1 MPFQHSSLKTW
12 SDTRIIH
19 DDINSNWLGFRL
31 MTHIL
36 IVEEPSDDSSRL
48 REFLN
53 SSGFETSTASA
64 VDDTIAAATAEPT
77 PCMIVIDSLL
87 TDGAAWELCRRLRSP
102 EFTRHIPVIVQTTAG
117 VAEEVLEGLEAGA
130 DGYVARG
137 LPNETTALRIR
148 QVLEQV
154 SASEQAD
161 SNNYDKSV
169 IEEDPSHA
177 EIRIN
182 GRDYKIDTSRQ
193 QLLNVLVSAFEDLDR
208 VKEHQKK
215 ELARRR
221 EVEQRLKDSEALYE
235 SLVESLPL
243 YLFRK
248 DLDGK
253 LTFGNQRYFELLKS
267 SPEELI
273 GLTDYDLFPKELADK
288 YTADDRR
295 IIDSR
300 EIYEDIESHAGADG
314 STLYVHVLKAPV
326 YDAADNVI
334 GIQGIFRD
342 VTARHEAEA
351 ALKREQFLLTSL
363 MQNIPDNIF
372 FKDCDGHYLRIN
384 RAMADRFGLES
395 PAVAVGKKAQDFFDG
410 VYSDRI
416 KRDEQ
421 QIVKTGKPVVGEEE
435 LVDWPNGSQTWVSV
449 IQMPIREDDGSIAG
463 LFGLS
468 HDISDQKLAQQA
480 MQEARD
486 AAEAA
491 SEAKSN
497 FLANMSHEIRTP
509 MNAIIGMTELVLD
522 TSLQSTQREYLSMVQ
537 ESGESLLSVI
547 NDILDFSKIEAGRL
561 ELDPRPFSLR
571 ENVGDTLKSLAVR
584 AHRGQ
589 IEVACHIGPDIPEF
603 LTGDAGRLRQ
613 VVINLVGNAIKF
625 TEHGEVVVD
634 VSNCTADFGTS
645 SKTSEAD
652 SAGKNASEASA
663 DSLWLHFQVK
673 DTGVGIAKEK
683 LRRIFE
689 AFEQADTSMTRR
701 YEGTG
706 LGLAI
711 SSRLVELMAGRIWV
725 ESEIGKGSTFHFTVQ
740 FEPAP
745 EAFQTRGSE
754 PTASLDGKR
763 ILVVD
768 DNATNCRILDEIL
781 RNWLT
786 RPVVVDGAAAAFQAL
801 EEAQVSGQ
809 PFNLLLTDANMPNT
823 DGFTLVQR
831 LRESNDLDIPVIMM
845 LTSGG
850 RPGDIGRCGELQ
862 ISHHLMKPIKQSE
875 LFDTIVEALNVTSAT
890 DEGSSH
896 GAGPRPH
903 TRRLNTL
910 LAEDSTVNQ
919 RLAIALLEKWGHD
932 VTVAS
937 NGKIAVETWK
947 QGGFDVILMDI
958 QMPEMD
964 GHDATRAIRDFEAG
978 TGKRIPIIA
987 MTAHALKGDE
997 EKCLAVG
1004 MDSYIS
1010 KPIRAPLLYDKLSDI
1025 CDSTSV
1031 DGSTASKADTA
1042 SPEETFETSVANDDA
1057 VDWNAASEVV
1067 GGDHELLGEIL
1078 EALVEECPQQ
1088 FAALEKS
1095 IASRDSAK
1103 ARRAAHTIL
1112 GNMRAIAANDAMDK
1126 AGVVESL
1133 AKESEFDVI
1142 AEPVEAL
1149 RKATNSVY
1157 QAIRKFQAE

>member
-1 MPFQHSSLKTW
+1 
-12 SDTRIIH
+12 
-19 DDINSNWLGFRL
+19 

-36 IVEEPSDDSSRL
+36 IVEEPSDCNSEL
-48 REFLN
+48 PGFLK
-53 SSGFETSTASA
+53 SAGFETSIAT
-64 VDDTIAAATAEPT
+64 TICDALQVATGESC
-77 PCMIVIDSLL
+77 PCLVVIDVRLP
-87 TDGAAWELCRRLRSP
+87 DGAAFELCRRLRSP
-102 EFTRHIPVIVQTTAG
+102 EIGHRIPIVVQTTAG
-117 VAEEVLEGLEAGA
+117 AVAEVLQGLEAGA

-137 LPNETTALRIR
+137 LPNETTEQRIR
-148 QVLEQV
+148 QVLSQV
-154 SASEQAD
+154 SASLKSDLSSNDDVAAECD
-161 SNNYDKSV
+161 SD
-169 IEEDPSHA
+169 A
-177 EIRIN
+177 ARIRFQD
-182 GRDYKIDTSRQ
+182 RDHNLSTSRQ
-193 QLLNVLVSAFEDLDR
+193 QLLNVLVSAFEDVAR
-208 VKEHQKK
+208 VNEHHEA

-221 EVEQRLKDSEALYE
+221 KAEQKLKDSEALYA

-243 YLFRK
+243 NLFRK

-253 LTFGNQRYFELLKS
+253 LTFGNRRYFELLKS
-267 SPEELI
+267 SAEELI
-273 GLTDYDLFPKELADK
+273 GMTDFDLFPQALAEK

-295 IIDSR
+295 TIETR

-314 STLYVHVLKAPV
+314 NTLYVHVLKAPV

-334 GIQGIFRD
+334 GIQGIFWD

-351 ALKREQFLLTSL
+351 ALRREQFLLTSL

-372 FKDCDGHYLRIN
+372 FKDCHGHYLRIN
-384 RAMADRFGLES
+384 RAMANRFGLGS
-395 PAVAVGKKAQDFFDG
+395 PEEAVGLTAQDFFG
-410 VYSDRI
+410 EVYSERI

-421 QIVKTGKPVVGEEE
+421 QIIKTGKPVVGEEE
-435 LVDWPNGSQTWVSV
+435 LVNWPDGSQTWVSV

-480 MQEARD
+480 MREARD

-522 TSLQSTQREYLSMVQ
+522 TSLQPTQREYLSMVQ
-537 ESGESLLSVI
+537 ESGESLLNVI

-589 IEVACHIGPDIPEF
+589 IEVACHIGPDVPEF
-603 LTGDAGRLRQ
+603 LTGDANRLRQ

-625 TEHGEVVVD
+625 TEAGEVVVD
-634 VSNCTADFGTS
+634 VSNCSAEFGAGPHS
-645 SKTSEAD
+645 DD
-652 SAGKNASEASA
+652 SGMDAAPDVESSA
-663 DSLWLHFQVK
+663 DSLWLHFQVR
-673 DTGVGIAKEK
+673 DTGVGIPEEK
-683 LRRIFE
+683 LQRIFE

-711 SSRLVELMAGRIWV
+711 SSRLVELMDGRIWV
-725 ESEIGKGSTFHFTVQ
+725 ESEIGQGSTFHFTVR
-740 FEPAP
+740 FAPAP
-745 EAFQTRGSE
+745 ESFLAQAGQ

-768 DNATNCRILDEIL
+768 DNATNCHILDEIL

-786 RPVVVDGAAAAFQAL
+786 RPTVVDSAADAIQAL
-801 EEAQVSGQ
+801 ENAQAAGH
-809 PFNLLLTDANMPNT
+809 PFDLLLTDANMPVT
-823 DGFTLVQR
+823 DGFTLVQQ
-831 LRESNDLDIPVIMM
+831 LRSRGDLEAPVIMM

-850 RPGDIGRCGELQ
+850 RPGDIALCTDLK
-862 ISHHLMKPIKQSE
+862 ISSYLMKPIKQSE
-875 LFDTIVEALNVTSAT
+875 LFDAIVEALNVTSAT
-890 DEGSSH
+890 DESSSH
-896 GAGPRPH
+896 STGPRPH
-903 TRRLNTL
+903 SRPLNTL

-919 RLAIALLEKWGHD
+919 KLAIALLEKWGHQ
-932 VTVAS
+932 VTVAGT
-937 NGKIAVETWK
+937 GKAAVETWK

-964 GHDATRAIRDFEAG
+964 GHDATRAIRNLEAG
-978 TGKRIPIIA
+978 TDQHIPIIA

-1010 KPIRAPLLYDKLSDI
+1010 KPIRAPLLYSKLADI
-1025 CDSTSV
+1025 CDRPPASQ
-1031 DGSTASKADTA
+1031 TASFMSADSKSTDTE
-1042 SPEETFETSVANDDA
+1042 SRTTSAAEAHSTV
-1057 VDWNAASEVV
+1057 VDWDAALDVV
-1067 GGDHELLGEIL
+1067 GGDAELLAEIL
-1078 EALVEECPQQ
+1078 DAILEECPQQ
-1088 FAALEKS
+1088 FELLRKAIFEQ
-1095 IASRDSAK
+1095 DSK
-1103 ARRAAHTIL
+1103 TARRAAHTIL
-1112 GNMRAIAANDAMDK
+1112 GNMRAISANDAMEK
-1126 AGVVESL
+1126 AGRVEVL
-1133 AKESEFDVI
+1133 ARDSQFD
-1142 AEPVEAL
+1142 ALLKPVEEL
-1149 RKATNSVY
+1149 RQATSSVY
-1157 QAIRKFQAE
+1157 AAVQQFQTR

>member
-1 MPFQHSSLKTW
+1 
-12 SDTRIIH
+12 
-19 DDINSNWLGFRL
+19 

-36 IVEEPSDDSSRL
+36 IVEEPLNDSSGL
-48 REFLN
+48 REFLD
-53 SSGFETSTASA
+53 SSDFETSVAANVSEA
-64 VDDTIAAATAEPT
+64 LAAANGKSS
-77 PCMIVIDSLL
+77 PCLVMIDSRLP
-87 TDGAAWELCRRLRSP
+87 DGTAFELCRRLRSP
-102 EFTRHIPVIVQTTAG
+102 EIPRYIPVIIQTTAG
-117 VAEEVLEGLEAGA
+117 VADEVLQGLEAGA

-137 LPNETTALRIR
+137 LPNETTAMRIR

-154 SASEQAD
+154 LTGQYASTGPNENSQ
-161 SNNYDKSV
+161 
-169 IEEDPSHA
+169 PA

-182 GRDYKIDTSRQ
+182 DRDYRLGTSRQ
-193 QLLNVLVSAFEDLDR
+193 QLLNVLVSAFEDVAR
-208 VKEHQKK
+208 VNEHQAA
-215 ELARRR
+215 ELSRRR
-221 EVEQRLKDSEALYE
+221 KAEQRLRDSEALYA

-243 YLFRK
+243 NLFRK

-267 SPEELI
+267 SPKELL
-273 GLTDYDLFPKELADK
+273 GKTDYDLFPYDLFPKPLADK

-295 IIDSR
+295 IIESR
-300 EIYEDIESHAGADG
+300 ETYEDVESHAGPNG

-326 YDAADNVI
+326 HDAADNVI
-334 GIQGIFRD
+334 GIQGIFWD

-351 ALKREQFLLTSL
+351 ALRREQFLLTSL
-363 MQNIPDNIF
+363 MLNIPDNIF

-384 RAMADRFGLES
+384 RAMANRFGLDS
-395 PAVAVGKKAQDFFDG
+395 PEDAVGKTASEFFSD
-410 VYSDRI
+410 VYAARI
-416 KRDEQ
+416 KSDEQ
-421 QIVKTGKPVVGEEE
+421 QIMASGEPVVGEEE

-449 IQMPIREDDGSIAG
+449 IQMPIREDDGTLAG

-480 MQEARD
+480 MREARD

-522 TSLQSTQREYLSMVQ
+522 TSLEPTQREYLSMVQ
-537 ESGESLLSVI
+537 ESGESLLGVI

-589 IEVACHIGPDIPEF
+589 IEVACHIGPDVPEF

-625 TEHGEVVVD
+625 TDKGEVVVD
-634 VSNCTADFGTS
+634 VSNCTPDFGANPM
-645 SKTSEAD
+645 SEETD
-652 SAGKNASEASA
+652 SEEVSESQHSA
-663 DSLWLHFQVK
+663 DSLWLHFQVR
-673 DTGVGIAKEK
+673 DTGVGIPREK
-683 LRRIFE
+683 LKRIFE

-711 SSRLVELMAGRIWV
+711 SSRLVELMDGRIWV
-725 ESEIGKGSTFHFTVQ
+725 ESEIGKGSVFHFTVR

-745 EAFQTRGSE
+745 ETFLSQAGTR
-754 PTASLDGKR
+754 TASLDGKR

-786 RPVVVDGAAAAFQAL
+786 RPVVVDGAEAAFKAL
-801 EEAQVSGQ
+801 EQAQAARQ
-809 PFNLLLTDANMPNT
+809 PFDLLLTDANMPDT

-831 LRESNDLDIPVIMM
+831 LRERGDLAAPVVMM

-850 RPGDIGRCGELQ
+850 RPGDIGRCAELR
-862 ISHHLMKPIKQSE
+862 ISSYLMKPIKQSE
-875 LFDTIVEALNVTSAT
+875 LFDTIVEALNVTAAT

-903 TRRLNTL
+903 TRKLNTL

-919 RLAIALLEKWGHD
+919 RLAIALLEKWGHN
-932 VTVAS
+932 VTVAGT
-937 NGKIAVETWK
+937 GKAAVETWK

-964 GHDATRAIRDFEAG
+964 GHDATRAIRDLEAG
-978 TGKRIPIIA
+978 TDQHIPIIA
-987 MTAHALKGDE
+987 MTAHALKGDK

-1004 MDSYIS
+1004 MDDYIS
-1010 KPIRAPLLYDKLSDI
+1010 KPIRAPLLYDKLADI
-1025 CDSTSV
+1025 CDLQPADETSPHQWETSPEPTTP
-1031 DGSTASKADTA
+1031 STATDESGDASAD
-1042 SPEETFETSVANDDA
+1042 ENA
-1057 VDWNAASEVV
+1057 VDWDAALDIV
-1067 GGDHELLGEIL
+1067 GGDRELLSEIL
-1078 EALVEECPQQ
+1078 GAILDECPQQ
-1088 FAALEKS
+1088 FKSLEKA
-1095 IASRDSAK
+1095 IADQDSGT

-1112 GNMRAIAANDAMDK
+1112 GNMRAISANEAMDK
-1126 AGVVESL
+1126 AGIVERL
-1133 AKESEFDVI
+1133 AKDSNFDDL

-1149 RKATNSVY
+1149 RKATDSVY
-1157 QAIRKFQAE
+1157 RVVQKFQAK

>member
-1 MPFQHSSLKTW
+1 
-12 SDTRIIH
+12 
-19 DDINSNWLGFRL
+19 

-36 IVEEPSDDSSRL
+36 IVEEPSHDSSGL
-48 REFLN
+48 REFLD
-53 SSGFETSTASA
+53 SSDFETSVAANVSEA
-64 VDDTIAAATAEPT
+64 LAAATGEPS
-77 PCMIVIDSLL
+77 PCLVMIDSRLSEG
-87 TDGAAWELCRRLRSP
+87 GAFELCRRLRSP
-102 EFTRHIPVIVQTTAG
+102 EVRRRIPVIIETTAG
-117 VAEEVLEGLEAGA
+117 VAEEVLQGLEAGA

-137 LPNETTALRIR
+137 LPNEATAIRIR

-154 SASEQAD
+154 PAKQNSAS
-161 SNNYDKSV
+161 SV
-169 IEEDPSHA
+169 DGESDLA

-182 GRDYKIDTSRQ
+182 DRDYKLDTSRQ
-193 QLLNVLVSAFEDLDR
+193 QLLNVLVSAFEDLAR
-208 VKEHQKK
+208 VNEHHEA

-221 EVEQRLKDSEALYE
+221 KAEQRLKDSEALYE

-243 YLFRK
+243 NLFRK

-253 LTFGNQRYFELLKS
+253 LTFGNQRYFDLLKS
-267 SPEELI
+267 SPKELL
-273 GLTDYDLFPKELADK
+273 GLTDYDLFPKPLADK

-295 IIDSR
+295 VTESR
-300 EIYEDIESHAGADG
+300 ETYEDIESHAGADG

-334 GIQGIFRD
+334 GIQGIFWD

-351 ALKREQFLLTSL
+351 ALVREQFLLTSL

-372 FKDCDGHYLRIN
+372 FKDCDGRYLRIN

-395 PAVAVGKKAQDFFDG
+395 TSDAVGMTARDFFDD
-410 VYSDRI
+410 VYADRI
-416 KRDEQ
+416 RRDEQ
-421 QIVKTGKPVVGEEE
+421 QIIRTGKPVVGEEE
-435 LVDWPNGSQTWVSV
+435 RVDWPNGSQTWVSV
-449 IQMPIREDDGSIAG
+449 IQMPIREDDGTIAG

-522 TSLQSTQREYLSMVQ
+522 TSLQPTQREYLSMVQ

-584 AHRGQ
+584 AHREQ
-589 IEVACHIGPDIPEF
+589 IEVACHIGPDVPEF

-625 TEHGEVVVD
+625 TEDGEVVVD
-634 VSNCTADFGTS
+634 VSNCTSDFGTS
-645 SKTSEAD
+645 ARSIEAD
-652 SAGKNASEASA
+652 GEAALVDPPSA
-663 DSLWLHFQVK
+663 DSLWLHFQVS
-673 DTGVGIAKEK
+673 DTGVGIPKEK
-683 LRRIFE
+683 LQRIFD

-711 SSRLVELMAGRIWV
+711 SSRLVELMDGRIWV
-725 ESEIGKGSTFHFTVQ
+725 ESEVGKGSTFHFTVR

-745 EAFQTRGSE
+745 EAFLSQTGT

-786 RPVVVDGAAAAFQAL
+786 RPVVVDGAVAAFKAL
-801 EEAQVSGQ
+801 EEAQAAGQ
-809 PFNLLLTDANMPNT
+809 PFDLLLTDANMPDT
-823 DGFTLVQR
+823 DGFTLVQK
-831 LRESNDLDIPVIMM
+831 LRGRGDLTAPIIMM

-850 RPGDIGRCGELQ
+850 RPGDITRCSELQ
-862 ISHHLMKPIKQSE
+862 ISNYLMKPIKQSE

-903 TRRLNTL
+903 NRKLNTL
-910 LAEDSTVNQ
+910 LAEDSDVNQ

-932 VTVAS
+932 VTVAGT
-937 NGKIAVETWK
+937 GKAAVEFWK

-978 TGKRIPIIA
+978 TGQHIPIIA
-987 MTAHALKGDE
+987 MTAHALKGDK

-1010 KPIRAPLLYDKLSDI
+1010 KPIRAPLLYNKLADI
-1025 CDSTSV
+1025 CDLPPA
-1031 DGSTASKADTA
+1031 DGSSAAEP
-1042 SPEETFETSVANDDA
+1042 SPAPATEETFEVPIDDDV
-1057 VDWNAASEVV
+1057 VDWDSAMDVV
-1067 GGDHELLGEIL
+1067 GGDRELLGEIL
-1078 EALVEECPQQ
+1078 EAILEECPQQ
-1088 FAALEKS
+1088 FASLEKA
-1095 IASRDSAK
+1095 IAEQDSGT

-1112 GNMRAIAANDAMDK
+1112 GNMRAISANEAMDK
-1126 AGVVESL
+1126 ASVVELL
-1133 AKESEFDVI
+1133 ARDSEFD
-1142 AEPVEAL
+1142 AMPEPVEAL
-1149 RKATNSVY
+1149 REATDSVY
-1157 QAIRKFQAE
+1157 RAVQQFQAK

>member
-1 MPFQHSSLKTW
+1 
-12 SDTRIIH
+12 
-19 DDINSNWLGFRL
+19 

-36 IVEEPSDDSSRL
+36 IVEESSEDTSGL
-48 REFLN
+48 LEFLN
-53 SSGFETSTASA
+53 SSGFEISTVATIFDGFRAVTS
-64 VDDTIAAATAEPT
+64 EPC
-77 PCMIVIDSLL
+77 PGLVVIDSRLP
-87 TDGAAWELCRRLRSP
+87 DGAAFELCRRLRSP
-102 EFTRHIPVIVQTTAG
+102 EIPRHIPVIVQTTAG
-117 VAEEVLEGLEAGA
+117 LAEEVLQGLEAGA

-137 LPNETTALRIR
+137 LPNEVTALRIR

-154 SASEQAD
+154 PTSDQSALTRHD
-161 SNNYDKSV
+161 DGCSNRDAGS
-169 IEEDPSHA
+169 A

-182 GRDYKIDTSRQ
+182 DRDYTLETSRQ
-193 QLLNVLVSAFEDLDR
+193 QLLNVLVSAFEDLAR
-208 VKEHQKK
+208 VNEHHEK

-221 EVEQRLKDSEALYE
+221 KAEQRLKDSEALYA

-243 YLFRK
+243 NLFRK

-253 LTFGNQRYFELLKS
+253 LSFGNQRYFELLKS

-273 GLTDYDLFPKELADK
+273 GLTDYDLFPQELADK
-288 YTADDRR
+288 YTEDDRR
-295 IIDSR
+295 IVESR
-300 EIYEDIESHAGADG
+300 EIFEDIESHAGADG

-334 GIQGIFRD
+334 GIQGIFWD
-342 VTARHEAEA
+342 VTDRHEAEA
-351 ALKREQFLLTSL
+351 ALERERFLLTSL

-372 FKDCDGHYLRIN
+372 FKDCDGRYLRIN
-384 RAMADRFGLES
+384 RAMADRFGLNFPED
-395 PAVAVGKKAQDFFDG
+395 AVGKSASDFFG
-410 VYSDRI
+410 AANSERI

-421 QIVKTGKPVVGEEE
+421 QLIKTGQPVVGEEE
-435 LVDWPNGSQTWVSV
+435 LIEWPNGSQTWVSV
-449 IQMPIREDDGSIAG
+449 IQMPIREDDGTIAG

-480 MQEARD
+480 MQQARD

-522 TSLQSTQREYLSMVQ
+522 TSLQPTQREYLSMVQ

-571 ENVGDTLKSLAVR
+571 ENIGDTLKSLAVR
-584 AHRGQ
+584 AHRSQ
-589 IEVACHIGPDIPEF
+589 IEVACHIGPDVPEF
-603 LTGDAGRLRQ
+603 LNGDAGRLRQ

-625 TEHGEVVVD
+625 TEDGEVVVD
-634 VSNCTADFGTS
+634 VSNCTADFGAS
-645 SKTSEAD
+645 VQVAD
-652 SAGKNASEASA
+652 SDFAESSA
-663 DSLWLHFQVK
+663 DEATTDSIWLHFQVK

-683 LRRIFE
+683 LKRIFE
-689 AFEQADTSMTRR
+689 AFEQADTTMTRR

-711 SSRLVELMAGRIWV
+711 SSRLVELMDGRIWV
-725 ESEIGKGSTFHFTVQ
+725 ESEIDEGSTFHFTVK

-745 EAFQTRGSE
+745 EAFLAQAGK

-786 RPVVVDGAAAAFQAL
+786 RPVVVDGAEAAFQAL
-801 EEAQVSGQ
+801 EEGQAAGQ
-809 PFNLLLTDANMPNT
+809 PFDLLLTDANMPDT
-823 DGFTLVQR
+823 DGFTLVQK
-831 LRESNDLDIPVIMM
+831 LRSRGDLVAPVIMM

-850 RPGDIGRCGELQ
+850 RPGDIGRCGELR
-862 ISHHLMKPIKQSE
+862 ISHYLMKPIKQSE
-875 LFDTIVEALNVTSAT
+875 LFDTIVEALNVTAAA

-903 TRRLNTL
+903 TRKLKTL
-910 LAEDSTVNQ
+910 LAEDSAVNQ
-919 RLAIALLEKWGHD
+919 RLAIALLEKWGHE
-932 VTVAS
+932 VTVAGT
-937 NGKIAVETWK
+937 GKAAVETW
-947 QGGFDVILMDI
+947 QEGRFDVILMDI

-964 GHDATRAIRDFEAG
+964 GHAATRAIRDLEAG
-978 TGKRIPIIA
+978 TDQHIPIIA

-1010 KPIRAPLLYDKLSDI
+1010 KPIRAPLLYDKLADI
-1025 CDSTSV
+1025 CDSVPANGTSPIEPV
-1031 DGSTASKADTA
+1031 ASLLEQSLMTVTAD
-1042 SPEETFETSVANDDA
+1042 NDV
-1057 VDWNAASEVV
+1057 VDWNAALVVV
-1067 GGDHELLGEIL
+1067 GGDRELLGEIL
-1078 EALVEECPQQ
+1078 QAIIEECPQQ
-1088 FAALEKS
+1088 FVSLEKS
-1095 IASRDSAK
+1095 ISEQDSST

-1112 GNMRAIAANDAMDK
+1112 GNMRAIEATNAMDK
-1126 AGVVESL
+1126 AGVVEDL
-1133 AKESEFDVI
+1133 AKDSKFDAI
-1142 AEPVEAL
+1142 AEPVEEL
-1149 RKATNSVY
+1149 RDATNSVY
-1157 QAIRKFQAE
+1157 KAIQRFQAK

>member
-1 MPFQHSSLKTW
+1 
-12 SDTRIIH
+12 
-19 DDINSNWLGFRL
+19 

-36 IVEEPSDDSSRL
+36 IVEEPSHDSSGL
-48 REFLN
+48 REFLD
-53 SSGFETSTASA
+53 SSDFETSVAANVSEALAA
-64 VDDTIAAATAEPT
+64 VDGEPG
-77 PCMIVIDSLL
+77 PCLIMIDSRLS
-87 TDGAAWELCRRLRSP
+87 DGGAFELCRRLRSP
-102 EFTRHIPVIVQTTAG
+102 EIPRRIPVIIQTTAG
-117 VAEEVLEGLEAGA
+117 IAEEVLQGLEAGA

-137 LPNETTALRIR
+137 LPDEATAIRIR

-154 SASEQAD
+154 SADQNSASTVD
-161 SNNYDKSV
+161 GNSDL
-169 IEEDPSHA
+169 A

-182 GRDYKIDTSRQ
+182 DRDYKLDTSRQ
-193 QLLNVLVSAFEDLDR
+193 QLLNVLVSAFEDLSR
-208 VKEHQKK
+208 VNEHH
-215 ELARRR
+215 EAEMARRR
-221 EVEQRLKDSEALYE
+221 EAEQRFKDSEALYE

-243 YLFRK
+243 NLFRK

-253 LTFGNQRYFELLKS
+253 LTFGNKRYFDLLKS

-273 GLTDYDLFPKELADK
+273 GLTDYDLFPKPLADK

-295 IIDSR
+295 VTESH
-300 EIYEDIESHAGADG
+300 ETYEDIESHAGTDG
-314 STLYVHVLKAPV
+314 SRLYVHVLKAPV

-334 GIQGIFRD
+334 GIQGIFWD

-351 ALKREQFLLTSL
+351 ALVREQFLLKSL

-372 FKDCDGHYLRIN
+372 FKDCDGRYLRIN
-384 RAMADRFGLES
+384 RAMADRFGLKS
-395 PAVAVGKKAQDFFDG
+395 TSDAVGMTARDFFGD
-410 VYSDRI
+410 VYADRI

-421 QIVKTGKPVVGEEE
+421 QIIKTGKPVVGEEE
-435 LVDWPNGSQTWVSV
+435 LVNWPNGSQTWMSV
-449 IQMPIREDDGSIAG
+449 IQMPIREDDGAIAG

-480 MQEARD
+480 MRQARD

-522 TSLQSTQREYLSMVQ
+522 TSLQPTQREYLSMVQ

-584 AHRGQ
+584 AHREQ
-589 IEVACHIGPDIPEF
+589 IEVACHISPDVPEF

-625 TEHGEVVVD
+625 TENGEVLVD
-634 VSNCTADFGTS
+634 VSNCTPDFGTS
-645 SKTSEAD
+645 ARSIESTETEAD
-652 SAGKNASEASA
+652 PRST
-663 DSLWLHFQVK
+663 DSLWLHFQVT
-673 DTGVGIAKEK
+673 DTGVGIPKEK
-683 LRRIFE
+683 LQRIFD

-711 SSRLVELMAGRIWV
+711 SSRLVELMDGRIWV
-725 ESEIGKGSTFHFTVQ
+725 ESEVDKGSTFHFTVR
-740 FEPAP
+740 FESAP
-745 EAFQTRGSE
+745 EAYLSQSDTPS
-754 PTASLDGKR
+754 ASLDGKR

-786 RPVVVDGAAAAFQAL
+786 RPVVVDGAAAAFKAL
-801 EEAQVSGQ
+801 EEAQSAGQ
-809 PFNLLLTDANMPNT
+809 PFDLLLTDANMPDT
-823 DGFTLVQR
+823 DGFTLVQQ
-831 LRESNDLDIPVIMM
+831 LRERGDLTAPVVMM

-850 RPGDIGRCGELQ
+850 RPGDITRCGELK
-862 ISHHLMKPIKQSE
+862 ISSYLMKPIKQSE
-875 LFDTIVEALNVTSAT
+875 LFDTIVEALNVTAAS

-903 TRRLNTL
+903 TRKLNTL

-919 RLAIALLEKWGHD
+919 RLAIALLEKWGHN
-932 VTVAS
+932 VTVAGT
-937 NGKIAVETWK
+937 GKAAVETWK

-978 TGKRIPIIA
+978 TGQHIPIIA

-1010 KPIRAPLLYDKLSDI
+1010 KPIRAPLLYDKLADI
-1025 CDSTSV
+1025 CDLPPA
-1031 DGSTASKADTA
+1031 DGS
-1042 SPEETFETSVANDDA
+1042 SPAEPSPPPSDEEAFESPSDDEV
-1057 VDWNAASEVV
+1057 VDWDAALEVV
-1067 GGDHELLGEIL
+1067 GGDRELLGEIL
-1078 EALVEECPQQ
+1078 EAVVEECPQQ
-1088 FAALEKS
+1088 FALLEKS
-1095 IASRDSAK
+1095 IAEQDSGT

-1112 GNMRAIAANDAMDK
+1112 GNMRAISANEAMDK
-1126 AGVVESL
+1126 AGVVEGL
-1133 AKESEFDVI
+1133 AKDGEFD
-1142 AEPVEAL
+1142 ALPEPVEAL
-1149 RKATNSVY
+1149 RQAKNSVY
-1157 QAIRKFQAE
+1157 EAIERFQSK

>member
-1 MPFQHSSLKTW
+1 
-12 SDTRIIH
+12 
-19 DDINSNWLGFRL
+19 

-36 IVEEPSDDSSRL
+36 IVEEPAEDCSGLLD
-48 REFLN
+48 FLN
-53 SSGFETSTASA
+53 SSGFETSTA
-64 VDDTIAAATAEPT
+64 ATVSDALSTVTGESC
-77 PCMIVIDSLL
+77 PCLVVIDSRLP
-87 TDGAAWELCRRLRSP
+87 DGTAFELCRQLRSP
-102 EFTRHIPVIVQTTAG
+102 EITRHIPVIIQTTAG
-117 VAEEVLEGLEAGA
+117 LAEEVLQGLEAGA

-137 LPNETTALRIR
+137 LPNEVTALRIR
-148 QVLEQV
+148 QILEQV
-154 SASEQAD
+154 PTNDQAASPNDDDGGSGRDTD
-161 SNNYDKSV
+161 S
-169 IEEDPSHA
+169 A

-182 GRDYKIDTSRQ
+182 DRDYKLDTSRQ
-193 QLLNVLVSAFEDLDR
+193 QLLNVLVSAFEDLER
-208 VKEHQKK
+208 VNEHQAA

-221 EVEQRLKDSEALYE
+221 EAELRLRDSEALYE

-243 YLFRK
+243 NLFRK
-248 DLDGK
+248 NLDGK
-253 LTFGNQRYFELLKS
+253 LTFGNQRYFDLLKS
-267 SPEELI
+267 SLEELM

-295 IIDSR
+295 VIESR
-300 EIYEDIESHAGADG
+300 ETYEDIESHAGTDG

-334 GIQGIFRD
+334 GIQGIFWD

-351 ALKREQFLLTSL
+351 ALEREQFLLTSL
-363 MQNIPDNIF
+363 MRNIPDNIF

-395 PAVAVGKKAQDFFDG
+395 SADAVGKTARDFFDKDYAG
-410 VYSDRI
+410 QI

-421 QIVKTGKPVVGEEE
+421 QIIKTGKPVVGEEE
-435 LVDWPNGSQTWVSV
+435 RVDWPNGSQTWVSV
-449 IQMPIREDDGSIAG
+449 IQMPIREEDGTIAG

-486 AAEAA
+486 AAETA
-491 SEAKSN
+491 SEAKSK

-509 MNAIIGMTELVLD
+509 MNAIIGLTELVLD
-522 TSLQSTQREYLSMVQ
+522 TSLQPTQREYLSMVQ

-571 ENVGDTLKSLAVR
+571 ENIGDTLKSLAVR

-589 IEVACHIGPDIPEF
+589 IEVACHIGPDVPEF
-603 LTGDAGRLRQ
+603 LNGDAGRLRQ

-625 TEHGEVVVD
+625 TETGEVVVD
-634 VSNCTADFGTS
+634 VSNCKSDVGAAPQSVSSVSGESAAD
-645 SKTSEAD
+645 EV
-652 SAGKNASEASA
+652 AGE
-663 DSLWLHFQVK
+663 SLWLHFQVR
-673 DTGVGIAKEK
+673 DTGVGIVKEK
-683 LRRIFE
+683 LQRIFE

-711 SSRLVELMAGRIWV
+711 SSRLVELMDGRIWV
-725 ESEIGKGSTFHFTVQ
+725 ESEVGEGSTFHFTVR
-740 FEPAP
+740 FELAP
-745 EAFQTRGSE
+745 EAFLAQSGQS
-754 PTASLDGKR
+754 TASLDGKR

-786 RPVVVDGAAAAFQAL
+786 RPVVVDGAAAAFKAL
-801 EEAQVSGQ
+801 EEAQAAGQ
-809 PFNLLLTDANMPNT
+809 PFDLFLTDANMPDT
-823 DGFTLVQR
+823 DGFTLVER
-831 LRESNDLDIPVIMM
+831 LRERGDLVAPVVMM
-845 LTSGG
+845 LTSGC
-850 RPGDIGRCGELQ
+850 RPGDVARCDKLQ
-862 ISHHLMKPIKQSE
+862 ISHYLMKPIKQSE
-875 LFDTIVEALNVTSAT
+875 LFDTIVEALNVTAAA

-903 TRRLNTL
+903 TRKLNTL
-910 LAEDSTVNQ
+910 LAEDSAVNQ

-932 VTVAS
+932 VTVAGT
-937 NGKIAVETWK
+937 GKAAVEMWK
-947 QGGFDVILMDI
+947 EGGFDVILMDI

-964 GHDATRAIRDFEAG
+964 GHDATRAIRDFEAD
-978 TGKRIPIIA
+978 TDQHIPIIA

-1010 KPIRAPLLYDKLSDI
+1010 KPIRAPLLYDKLADI
-1025 CDSTSV
+1025 CDS
-1031 DGSTASKADTA
+1031 AA
-1042 SPEETFETSVANDDA
+1042 ANGTPPIEPAATQVKESLMPDMSDDEA
-1057 VDWNAASEVV
+1057 VDWDAALEVV
-1067 GGDHELLGEIL
+1067 GGDRELLGEIL
-1078 EALVEECPQQ
+1078 EAVIEECPQQ
-1088 FAALEKS
+1088 FESLEKS
-1095 IASRDSAK
+1095 ISEQDSTT

-1112 GNMRAIAANDAMDK
+1112 GNMRAISATNAMDK
-1126 AGVVESL
+1126 AGVVEGL
-1133 AKESEFDVI
+1133 AKDSKFDAI
-1142 AEPVEAL
+1142 AGPVEAL
-1149 RKATNSVY
+1149 RQATNSVY
-1157 QAIRKFQAE
+1157 GAIQRFQEK

>member
-1 MPFQHSSLKTW
+1 
-12 SDTRIIH
+12 
-19 DDINSNWLGFRL
+19 

-36 IVEEPSDDSSRL
+36 IVEETSNDNSGL
-48 REFLN
+48 REFLD
-53 SSGFETSTASA
+53 SSNFETSVSASVSEALAA
-64 VDDTIAAATAEPT
+64 VNGESH
-77 PCMIVIDSLL
+77 PCLVMIDSRLP
-87 TDGAAWELCRRLRSP
+87 DGGAFELCRQLRSP
-102 EFTRHIPVIVQTTAG
+102 EFSRYIPVIIQTTVG
-117 VAEEVLEGLEAGA
+117 VAEEVLQGLEAGA

-137 LPNETTALRIR
+137 LPNETTAMRIR

-154 SASEQAD
+154 SADQYTSPGITDQ
-161 SNNYDKSV
+161 SQ
-169 IEEDPSHA
+169 PA
-177 EIRIN
+177 EIRFN
-182 GRDYKIDTSRQ
+182 DRTYELGASRQ
-193 QLLNVLVSAFEDLDR
+193 QLLNVLVSAFEDVAR
-208 VKEHQKK
+208 VNEHQTA
-215 ELARRR
+215 ELNRRR
-221 EVEQRLKDSEALYE
+221 KAEQRLRDSEALYA

-243 YLFRK
+243 NLFRK

-253 LTFGNQRYFELLKS
+253 LTFGNQRYFDLLKS
-267 SPEELI
+267 SPDELL
-273 GLTDYDLFPKELADK
+273 GLTDYDLFPKPLADK

-295 IIDSR
+295 IIESR
-300 EIYEDIESHAGADG
+300 ETYEDIESHAGTDG

-334 GIQGIFRD
+334 GIQGIFWD

-351 ALKREQFLLTSL
+351 ALRREQFLLTSL

-384 RAMADRFGLES
+384 RAMADRFGLNS
-395 PAVAVGKKAQDFFDG
+395 PEDAVGRTASEFFG
-410 VYSDRI
+410 EVYAARI

-421 QIVKTGKPVVGEEE
+421 QIIKSGEPVVGEEE

-449 IQMPIREDDGSIAG
+449 IQMPIREDDGTIAG

-480 MQEARD
+480 MREARD

-522 TSLQSTQREYLSMVQ
+522 TSLAPTQREYLSMVQ
-537 ESGESLLSVI
+537 ESGESLLGVI

-571 ENVGDTLKSLAVR
+571 ENIGDTLKSLAVR
-584 AHRGQ
+584 AHRGH
-589 IEVACHIGPDIPEF
+589 IEVACHIGPDVPEF

-625 TEHGEVVVD
+625 TDKGEVVVD
-634 VSNCTADFGTS
+634 VSNCTPDFGANPLPTRADLEDS
-645 SKTSEAD
+645 SERSHSD
-652 SAGKNASEASA
+652 
-663 DSLWLHFQVK
+663 DSLWLHFQVT
-673 DTGVGIAKEK
+673 DTGVGIPKEK
-683 LRRIFE
+683 LKRIFE

-711 SSRLVELMAGRIWV
+711 SSRLVELMDGRIWV
-725 ESEIGKGSTFHFTVQ
+725 ESEIGKGSVFHFTVR

-745 EAFQTRGSE
+745 ETFLAQAGTQ
-754 PTASLDGKR
+754 TASLDGKR

-786 RPVVVDGAAAAFQAL
+786 RPVVVDGAAAAITAL
-801 EEAQVSGQ
+801 EDAQAAGQ
-809 PFNLLLTDANMPNT
+809 PFDLLLTDANMPDT

-831 LRESNDLDIPVIMM
+831 LRERGDLTAPVIMM

-850 RPGDIGRCGELQ
+850 RPGDISRCAELR
-862 ISHHLMKPIKQSE
+862 ISNYLMKPIKQSE
-875 LFDTIVEALNVTSAT
+875 LFDSIVDALNVTAAI
-890 DEGSSH
+890 DEDSSH
-896 GAGPRPH
+896 VAGPRPH
-903 TRRLNTL
+903 TRKLNTL

-919 RLAIALLEKWGHD
+919 RLAIALLEKWGHR
-932 VTVAS
+932 VTVAGT
-937 NGKIAVETWK
+937 GKAAVDAWQ
-947 QGGFDVILMDI
+947 QGCFDVILMDI

-964 GHDATRAIRDFEAG
+964 GHDATRAIRNLEVG
-978 TGKRIPIIA
+978 TDQHVPIIA
-987 MTAHALKGDE
+987 MTAHALKGDK

-1004 MDSYIS
+1004 MDDYIS
-1010 KPIRAPLLYDKLSDI
+1010 KPIRAPLLYDKLADI
-1025 CDSTSV
+1025 CDQLP
-1031 DGSTASKADTA
+1031 GGTA
-1042 SPEETFETSVANDDA
+1042 SPDLQASSPAPTPPATTAATPPTTPPAGESCDA
-1057 VDWNAASEVV
+1057 PASQNAIDWEAALEVV
-1067 GGDHELLGEIL
+1067 GGDRELLGEIL
-1078 EALVEECPQQ
+1078 EAILEECPQQ
-1088 FAALEKS
+1088 FASLEKA
-1095 IASRDSAK
+1095 IAEQDSGTS
-1103 ARRAAHTIL
+1103 RRAAHTIL
-1112 GNMRAIAANDAMDK
+1112 GNMRAISANEAMDK
-1126 AGVVESL
+1126 AGIVEGL
-1133 AKESEFDVI
+1133 ARDSKFAEI

-1149 RKATNSVY
+1149 RRATDFVY
-1157 QAIRKFQAE
+1157 QAVRQFQAK

>member
-1 MPFQHSSLKTW
+1 MRAPVY
-12 SDTRIIH
+12 SD
-19 DDINSNWLGFRL
+19 WLESCL

-36 IVEEPSDDSSRL
+36 IVEEPSDDSSGL

-53 SSGFETSTASA
+53 SSGFETSTASTI
-64 VDDTIAAATAEPT
+64 DGTIAAAMGEFT

-87 TDGAAWELCRRLRSP
+87 ADGAAWELCRRLRSA
-102 EFTRHIPVIVQTTAG
+102 EFPHRIPVIVQTTAG

-148 QVLEQV
+148 QVLDQV
-154 SASEQAD
+154 SGGQQSD
-161 SNNYDKSV
+161 SDSHNRSGV
-169 IEEDPSHA
+169 AEEVVDHA
-177 EIRIN
+177 GIRVN
-182 GRDYKIDTSRQ
+182 DRDFKVGTSRQ
-193 QLLNVLVSAFEDLDR
+193 QLLNVLVSAFEDLAR
-208 VKEHQKK
+208 VNEHHEK

-221 EVEQRLKDSEALYE
+221 KAEQRLKDSEALYE

-243 YLFRK
+243 NLFRK

-253 LTFGNQRYFELLKS
+253 LSFGNHRYFELLKS

-295 IIDSR
+295 IVESR
-300 EIYEDIESHAGADG
+300 EIYEDIESHAGTDG

-334 GIQGIFRD
+334 GIQGIFWD

-363 MQNIPDNIF
+363 MLNIPDNIF

-395 PAVAVGKKAQDFFDG
+395 PADAVGKKARDFFGEDK
-410 VYSDRI
+410 SDRI

-421 QIVKTGKPVVGEEE
+421 QIIDTGQPMVGEEE
-435 LVDWPNGSQTWVSV
+435 LVNWPNGSQTWVSV
-449 IQMPIREDDGSIAG
+449 IQMPIREDDGTIAG

-522 TSLQSTQREYLSMVQ
+522 TSLQPTQREYLSMVQ

-589 IEVACHIGPDIPEF
+589 IEVACHIGPDVPEF

-625 TEHGEVVVD
+625 TEDGEVVVD
-634 VSNCTADFGTS
+634 VSNCTADFGAGPNT
-645 SKTSEAD
+645 TEAD
-652 SAGKNASEASA
+652 SVTGAAAESSVE
-663 DSLWLHFQVK
+663 SLWLHFQVK
-673 DTGVGIAKEK
+673 DTGVGIPKEK
-683 LRRIFE
+683 LQRIFE

-725 ESEIGKGSTFHFTVQ
+725 ESEIDKGSTFHFTVRL
-740 FEPAP
+740 EPAP
-745 EAFQTRGSE
+745 AAFQAQASE
-754 PTASLDGKR
+754 PTASLDGKK

-786 RPVVVDGAAAAFQAL
+786 RPVVVDGAAAAFLAL
-801 EEAQVSGQ
+801 EEAEAAGQ
-809 PFNLLLTDANMPNT
+809 PFDLLLTDANMPDT
-823 DGFTLVQR
+823 DGFTLVER
-831 LRESNDLDIPVIMM
+831 LRERGDLTAPVVMM

-850 RPGDIGRCGELQ
+850 RPGDIGRCGELN
-862 ISHHLMKPIKQSE
+862 ISHYLMKPIKQSE

-903 TRRLNTL
+903 SRKLNTL
-910 LAEDSTVNQ
+910 LAEDSKVNQ

-932 VTVAS
+932 VTVAG
-937 NGKIAVETWK
+937 NGKLAVETWQ
-947 QGGFDVILMDI
+947 QGDFDVILMDV

-964 GHDATRAIRDFEAG
+964 GHDATRAIRDLEAG
-978 TGKRIPIIA
+978 TDSRIPIIA
-987 MTAHALKGDE
+987 MTAHALKGDK

-1004 MDSYIS
+1004 MDDYIS
-1010 KPIRAPLLYDKLSDI
+1010 KPIRAPLLYDKLADI
-1025 CDSTSV
+1025 CDLAAS
-1031 DGSTASKADTA
+1031 DGSAVAESTPAPT
-1042 SPEETFETSVANDDA
+1042 EETFAMSTADA
-1057 VDWNAASEVV
+1057 EVVDWDAALDVV
-1067 GGDHELLGEIL
+1067 GGDRELLGEIL
-1078 EALVEECPQQ
+1078 EAIVEECPQQ
-1088 FAALEKS
+1088 FAFLDKA
-1095 IASRDSAK
+1095 IAEQDSVT

-1112 GNMRAIAANDAMDK
+1112 GNMRAISATAAMDK
-1126 AGVVESL
+1126 AGVVEGL
-1133 AKESEFDVI
+1133 AKNSEFEAVP
-1142 AEPVEAL
+1142 EPVEAL
-1149 RKATNSVY
+1149 RDATNSVY
-1157 QAIRKFQAE
+1157 EAIRRFQAK

>member
-1 MPFQHSSLKTW
+1 
-12 SDTRIIH
+12 
-19 DDINSNWLGFRL
+19 

-36 IVEEPSDDSSRL
+36 LVEQPSDDRSEL
-48 REFLN
+48 LEFLS
-53 SSGFETSTASA
+53 SSGFETSTASTISETLA
-64 VDDTIAAATAEPT
+64 VATGKPS
-77 PCMIVIDSLL
+77 PCLIVVDSLL
-87 TDGAAWELCRRLRSP
+87 ADGAAWELCRRLRSP
-102 EFTRHIPVIVQTTAG
+102 EIAQHIPVIVQTTAG
-117 VAEEVLEGLEAGA
+117 VAGEVLQGLEAGA

-137 LPNETTALRIR
+137 LPNEKTVLRIR

-154 SASEQAD
+154 TTANGESGSASEMRGRPG
-161 SNNYDKSV
+161 S
-169 IEEDPSHA
+169 A
-177 EIRIN
+177 EVSLN
-182 GRDYKIDTSRQ
+182 GGNFQIDASRQ
-193 QLLNVLVSAFEDLDR
+193 QLLNVLVSAFEDLER
-208 VKEHQKK
+208 VQEHHEK

-221 EVEQRLKDSEALYE
+221 EAEQRLKDSEALYE

-243 YLFRK
+243 NLFRK
-248 DLDGK
+248 DLAGK

-295 IIDSR
+295 IIETR
-300 EIYEDIESHAGADG
+300 ETYEDIESHAGSDG

-334 GIQGIFRD
+334 GTQGIFWD

-351 ALKREQFLLTSL
+351 ALRREQFLLKSL

-372 FKDCDGHYLRIN
+372 FKDCEGRYLRIN
-384 RAMADRFGLES
+384 RAMADRFGLDS
-395 PAVAVGKKAQDFFDG
+395 TVDAVGKTAKDFFG
-410 VYSDRI
+410 EVYAERI

-421 QIVKTGKPVVGEEE
+421 QIIKTGEPVVGEEE
-435 LVDWPNGSQTWVSV
+435 LVDWPNGSKTWVSV
-449 IQMPIREDDGSIAG
+449 IQMPIREDDGTIAG

-522 TSLQSTQREYLSMVQ
+522 TSLQPTQREYLSMVQ
-537 ESGESLLSVI
+537 ESGESLLGVI

-589 IEVACHIGPDIPEF
+589 IEIACHIGPDVPEF
-603 LTGDAGRLRQ
+603 LTGDGGRLRQ

-625 TEHGEVVVD
+625 TENGEVVVD
-634 VSNCTADFGTS
+634 VSNCTPKFGSRPKSAESEDGS
-645 SKTSEAD
+645 SEVI
-652 SAGKNASEASA
+652 EPSA

-683 LRRIFE
+683 LQRIFE
-689 AFEQADTSMTRR
+689 AFEQADTTMTRR

-711 SSRLVELMAGRIWV
+711 SSRLVELMDGRIWV
-725 ESEIGKGSTFHFTVQ
+725 ESEMGKGSTFHFTVR

-745 EAFQTRGSE
+745 EAYQAQAGTK
-754 PTASLDGKR
+754 TASLDGKR

-768 DNATNCRILDEIL
+768 DNATNRRILDEIL

-786 RPVVVDGAAAAFQAL
+786 RPVVVDGATAAFQAL
-801 EEAQVSGQ
+801 EDAQEAGQ
-809 PFNLLLTDANMPNT
+809 PFDLLLTDANMPDT

-831 LRESNDLDIPVIMM
+831 LRERGDLEAPVVMM

-850 RPGDIGRCGELQ
+850 RTGDIGRCAELR
-862 ISHHLMKPIKQSE
+862 ISSYLMKPIKQSE

-919 RLAIALLEKWGHD
+919 RLAIALLEKWGHE
-932 VTVAS
+932 VTVAG
-937 NGKIAVETWK
+937 NGRIAVETWK
-947 QGGFDVILMDI
+947 QGSFDVILMDI

-964 GHDATRAIRDFEAG
+964 GHDATRAIRDLEAG
-978 TGKRIPIIA
+978 TDQRIPIIA

-1010 KPIRAPLLYDKLSDI
+1010 KPIRAPLLYDKLADI
-1025 CDSTSV
+1025 CDAVPSGEAASSETTSV
-1031 DGSTASKADTA
+1031 SDVESAITTADG
-1042 SPEETFETSVANDDA
+1042 DA
-1057 VDWNAASEVV
+1057 VDNGSVDWDAALEVV
-1067 GGDHELLGEIL
+1067 GGDRELLGEIL
-1078 EALVEECPQQ
+1078 EAIVEECPQQ
-1088 FAALEKS
+1088 FASLEKS
-1095 IASRDSAK
+1095 ISEKDSAT

-1112 GNMRAIAANDAMDK
+1112 GNMRAISAEEAMDK
-1126 AGVVESL
+1126 AGVVEAL
-1133 AKESEFDVI
+1133 AKDSKFDEI

-1149 RKATNSVY
+1149 RESTESVY
-1157 QAIRKFQAE
+1157 RAIQQFRTG

>member
-1 MPFQHSSLKTW
+1 
-12 SDTRIIH
+12 
-19 DDINSNWLGFRL
+19 
-31 MTHIL
+31 
-36 IVEEPSDDSSRL
+36 
-48 REFLN
+48 
-53 SSGFETSTASA
+53 
-64 VDDTIAAATAEPT
+64 
-77 PCMIVIDSLL
+77 
-87 TDGAAWELCRRLRSP
+87 
-102 EFTRHIPVIVQTTAG
+102 
-117 VAEEVLEGLEAGA
+117 
-130 DGYVARG
+130 
-137 LPNETTALRIR
+137 
-148 QVLEQV
+148 
-154 SASEQAD
+154 
-161 SNNYDKSV
+161 
-169 IEEDPSHA
+169 
-177 EIRIN
+177 
-182 GRDYKIDTSRQ
+182 
-193 QLLNVLVSAFEDLDR
+193 
-208 VKEHQKK
+208 
-215 ELARRR
+215 
-221 EVEQRLKDSEALYE
+221 
-235 SLVESLPL
+235 
-243 YLFRK
+243 
-248 DLDGK
+248 
-253 LTFGNQRYFELLKS
+253 
-267 SPEELI
+267 
-273 GLTDYDLFPKELADK
+273 
-288 YTADDRR
+288 
-295 IIDSR
+295 
-300 EIYEDIESHAGADG
+300 
-314 STLYVHVLKAPV
+314 
-326 YDAADNVI
+326 
-334 GIQGIFRD
+334 
-342 VTARHEAEA
+342 
-351 ALKREQFLLTSL
+351 

-395 PAVAVGKKAQDFFDG
+395 PADAVGKNAGDFFGD

-416 KRDEQ
+416 KQDEQ

-435 LVDWPNGSQTWVSV
+435 LVDWPDGSRTWVSV

-486 AAEAA
+486 AAESA

-522 TSLQSTQREYLSMVQ
+522 TSLQPTQREYLSMVQ

-589 IEVACHIGPDIPEF
+589 IEVACHIGPDVPEF

-625 TEHGEVVVD
+625 TENGEVLVD
-634 VSNCTADFGTS
+634 VSNCTAEFGAS
-645 SKTSEAD
+645 SKTSETEA
-652 SAGKNASEASA
+652 SGEASEPSA

-683 LRRIFE
+683 LLRIFE

-725 ESEIGKGSTFHFTVQ
+725 ESEIDQGSTFHFTVR

-745 EAFQTRGSE
+745 EAFQAQVSE

-801 EEAQVSGQ
+801 EDAQAAGQ
-809 PFNLLLTDANMPNT
+809 PFDLLLTDANMPDT
-823 DGFTLVQR
+823 DGFTLVQQ
-831 LRESNDLDIPVIMM
+831 LRERGDLDAPVVMM

-850 RPGDIGRCGELQ
+850 RPGDIGRCGELR
-862 ISHHLMKPIKQSE
+862 ISHYLMKPIKQSE

-903 TRRLNTL
+903 SRRLNTL
-910 LAEDSTVNQ
+910 LAEDSKVNQ

-932 VTVAS
+932 VTVAG
-937 NGKIAVETWK
+937 NGRIAVETWK
-947 QGGFDVILMDI
+947 QGDFDVILMDI

-978 TGKRIPIIA
+978 TGKHIPIIA

-1010 KPIRAPLLYDKLSDI
+1010 KPIRAPLLYDKLADI
-1025 CDSTSV
+1025 CDQ
-1031 DGSTASKADTA
+1031 APADESSATEPTPA
-1042 SPEETFETSVANDDA
+1042 PPEETFATATTDDDA
-1057 VDWNAASEVV
+1057 VDWDAALEVV
-1067 GGDHELLGEIL
+1067 GGDRELLGEIL
-1078 EALVEECPQQ
+1078 EAILEECPQQ
-1088 FAALEKS
+1088 FESLEQA
-1095 IASRDSAK
+1095 IAEQDSGT

-1112 GNMRAIAANDAMDK
+1112 GNMRAISATDAMDK
-1126 AGVVESL
+1126 AGIVEGL
-1133 AKESEFDVI
+1133 AKNSEFDAI
-1142 AEPVEAL
+1142 TEPVEAL
-1149 RKATNSVY
+1149 RDATNSVY
-1157 QAIRKFQAE
+1157 EGIRRFQAG